1 MSPTR
6 RDVVK
11 QSLGSGFALATLP
24 IAESALATSDEG
36 LDAGEVK
43 IATTSGEIPGYRA
56 VKRGDPKHRAPVLL
70 VVHEIFGVHEHI
82 KDLCRRFAKQ
92 GYFAVAPDLFARI
105 GDASKLSDPKQL
117 MQDIVSKTP
126 DAQVAGD
133 LDGAV
138 AWAERDSRADAKRLA
153 ITGFCWGG
161 RVTWL
166 YAAHQPR
173 LKAGVAWYGRLLGDK
188 DPLHP
193 QHPLEVVGELKAPV
207 LGLYGGKDAG
217 ISQDSIEQMKSALAA
232 SQNAVARH
240 CEFHVYP
247 EAGHAFAADYRP
259 SYRKTE
265 AEDGFKRLQAWFKA
279 HGVV

>member
-1 MSPTR
+1 MSSTQRPPSVPPSSSPSYAAAVRPPNT
-6 RDVVK
+6 
-11 QSLGSGFALATLP
+11 LAVIKTDTVG
-24 IAESALATSDEG
+24 LAVD
-36 LDAGEVK
+36 EVK
-43 IATTSGEIPGYRA
+43 ITTGTGLLPAYRA
-56 VKRGDPKHRAPVLL
+56 APDRPGPHPVVL
-70 VVHEIFGVHEHI
+70 VVQEIFGLHEYI
-82 KDLCRRFAKQ
+82 RDVARRLAKL
-92 GYFAVAPDLFARI
+92 GYLAIAPDLYFRQ
-105 GDASKLSDPKQL
+105 GDATAYTDIDALRAE
-117 MQDIVSKTP
+117 IVSQVP
-126 DAQVAGD
+126 DEQVMAD
-133 LDGAV
+133 LDACYAWSRGAGGDP
-138 AWAERDSRADAKRLA
+138 ARLG

-161 RVTWL
+161 RITWL

-193 QHPLEVVGELKAPV
+193 QHPLDLVGELKAPV

-247 EAGHAFAADYRP
+247 DAGHAFAADYRP
-259 SYRKTE
+259 SYRKVE